1 MKKRNLMVALL
12 CSMCLAVSFPVP
24 AMADGTKVVTLGADL
39 TQDQKNTMMNYFKA
53 DSSQVQVITVTNQD
67 ERDLL
72 GNYVPSEQIG
82 TRTLSCAYVK
92 PTQSGGIKV
101 RTANLN
107 YVTCNM
113 IATALST
120 AGVNNCEVVAACPY
134 EVSGTGAL
142 TGVMK
147 AYESASG
154 QALDS
159 TKKDL
164 AAKEV
169 VVTGNVGQQ
178 VGQDNATNIINQAK
192 MQIIGDNIQN
202 ADEIYNIVNNIAVQ
216 NGITLSQDELD
227 TIVSLL
233 QQIAQQNYDIQ
244 EMKKTLEDIQQNLED
259 SKNGTSSDDSS
270 DDDAVDEGEDITQD
284 VDSGALGDDVKQTST
299 EDANLAKDTG
309 ADTNQTENTDSS
321 DDSGDYN
328 IPEATGDGT
337 DAGTDESGEGT
348 DETADNTEDTLNT
361 DDLSE
366 ESKAKFDQAK
376 LFCKGEYEG
385 DLAVLQSVV
394 ENVTEP
400 PVTLDQDVA
409 EKLSQKVLETYLNI
423 LKDAGATYV
432 PDGTEVY
439 LSTELN
445 MMNKELKTIFS
456 TETDPA
462 EDDILYNVDPEV
474 RQKMYDDTL
483 NFFVKLYGED
493 VQTDTT
499 EESTETQELK
509 RLLEEARVNAE
520 NLRKSL
526 ENIDTHMHG
535 VSDHAGEIGSI
546 MQEYG
551 TSISQMN
558 ENISEIANVME
569 EMENSFEGMNEEAKD
584 GARYAQNSNK
594 AAYDIMMESE
604 NERREVEERAN
615 AVEKALMDKIEQ
627 SKEAEKILDLTV
639 NILEIADQTNL
650 LALNASIEA
659 AHAGD
664 AGRGFAI
671 VADEIT
677 KLAASSSETAEQ
689 IKEISASVLN
699 AVSGLASEAENVV
712 TFMKDKT
719 MGSYD
724 KLVEVGRK
732 YQGDSKIMFDKMQD
746 FSYVS
751 QSLLE
756 QVADSNKSVDAIR
769 TAAGETE
776 QSLNSIMD
784 KMDEIDDSIK
794 EIMHTS

>member
-12 CSMCLAVSFPVP
+12 CSMCLAVSSPVP

-337 DAGTDESGEGT
+337 DGTTEETPQENPDGSDENTDSSTDGIPEATGDGTDAGTDESGEGT

-400 PVTLDQDVA
+400 PVTLDQNVA

-462 EDDILYNVDPEV
+462 EDDILYSVDPEV

-493 VQTDTT
+493 VQTETTDTQNVSEDTASGENT
-499 EESTETQELK
+499 EEYTE
-509 RLLEEARVNAE
+509 
-520 NLRKSL
+520 
-526 ENIDTHMHG
+526 D
-535 VSDHAGEIGSI
+535 
-546 MQEYG
+546 Y
-551 TSISQMN
+551 
-558 ENISEIANVME
+558 
-569 EMENSFEGMNEEAKD
+569 
-584 GARYAQNSNK
+584 
-594 AAYDIMMESE
+594 
-604 NERREVEERAN
+604 
-615 AVEKALMDKIEQ
+615 
-627 SKEAEKILDLTV
+627 
-639 NILEIADQTNL
+639 
-650 LALNASIEA
+650 
-659 AHAGD
+659 
-664 AGRGFAI
+664 
-671 VADEIT
+671 
-677 KLAASSSETAEQ
+677 
-689 IKEISASVLN
+689 
-699 AVSGLASEAENVV
+699 
-712 TFMKDKT
+712 
-719 MGSYD
+719 
-724 KLVEVGRK
+724 
-732 YQGDSKIMFDKMQD
+732 
-746 FSYVS
+746 
-751 QSLLE
+751 
-756 QVADSNKSVDAIR
+756 
-769 TAAGETE
+769 TE
-776 QSLNSIMD
+776 
-784 KMDEIDDSIK
+784 
-794 EIMHTS
+794 

>member
-1 MKKRNLMVALL
+1 MKKRNIMVALL
-12 CSMCLAVSFPVP
+12 CSMCLAVSSPIP

-67 ERDLL
+67 ERNLL

-120 AGVNNCEVVAACPY
+120 AGVTNCEVVAACPY

-154 QALDS
+154 QELDS

-169 VVTGNVGQQ
+169 VVTGDVAQQ

-192 MQIIGDNIQN
+192 LQIIGDNIQN

-216 NGITLSQDELD
+216 NGVTLTQDELD

-270 DDDAVDEGEDITQD
+270 DDDAVDEGEDITQN

-309 ADTNQTENTDSS
+309 ADTNQTENTDSY
-321 DDSGDYN
+321 DNSGTDN
-328 IPEATGDGT
+328 IPDASEDGTTENGTTEETPNESEDGTTDGSTEEIPPATGDGT
-337 DAGTDESGEGT
+337 DEST
-348 DETADNTEDTLNT
+348 DNTKDALNT

-366 ESKAKFDQAK
+366 EAKIKFDQAK
-376 LFCKGEYEG
+376 QFCKGEYEG
-385 DLAVLQSVV
+385 DLGALQSVV
-394 ENVTEP
+394 EGVTEP

-409 EKLSQKVLETYLNI
+409 QKLSQKVLETYLKV
-423 LKDAGATYV
+423 LKDGGTSYV

-439 LSTELN
+439 LSQELN
-445 MMNKELKTIFS
+445 MLNKELKTIFS

-462 EDDILYNVDPEV
+462 EDDILYSTDKEV

-483 NFFVKLYGED
+483 SFFVKLYGED
-493 VQTDTT
+493 TQ
-499 EESTETQELK
+499 ETQP
-509 RLLEEARVNAE
+509 A
-520 NLRKSL
+520 
-526 ENIDTHMHG
+526 
-535 VSDHAGEIGSI
+535 
-546 MQEYG
+546 
-551 TSISQMN
+551 
-558 ENISEIANVME
+558 
-569 EMENSFEGMNEEAKD
+569 
-584 GARYAQNSNK
+584 
-594 AAYDIMMESE
+594 
-604 NERREVEERAN
+604 
-615 AVEKALMDKIEQ
+615 
-627 SKEAEKILDLTV
+627 
-639 NILEIADQTNL
+639 
-650 LALNASIEA
+650 
-659 AHAGD
+659 
-664 AGRGFAI
+664 
-671 VADEIT
+671 
-677 KLAASSSETAEQ
+677 ETAEDTAEAQ
-689 IKEISASVLN
+689 A
-699 AVSGLASEAENVV
+699 ASEDTSYDATAE
-712 TFMKDKT
+712 D
-719 MGSYD
+719 GSY
-724 KLVEVGRK
+724 
-732 YQGDSKIMFDKMQD
+732 
-746 FSYVS
+746 
-751 QSLLE
+751 
-756 QVADSNKSVDAIR
+756 
-769 TAAGETE
+769 TE
-776 QSLNSIMD
+776 
-784 KMDEIDDSIK
+784 EYA
-794 EIMHTS
+794 E

>member
-12 CSMCLAVSFPVP
+12 CSMCLAVSSPVP

-169 VVTGNVGQQ
+169 VVTGDVGQQ

-337 DAGTDESGEGT
+337 DGTTEETPQETPDGSDENTDSSTDGIPEATGDGTDAGTDESGEGT

-423 LKDAGATYV
+423 LKDAGTTYV

-462 EDDILYNVDPEV
+462 EDDILYSVDPEV

-493 VQTDTT
+493 VQTETTDTQNVSEDTASGENT
-499 EESTETQELK
+499 EEYTE
-509 RLLEEARVNAE
+509 
-520 NLRKSL
+520 
-526 ENIDTHMHG
+526 D
-535 VSDHAGEIGSI
+535 
-546 MQEYG
+546 Y
-551 TSISQMN
+551 
-558 ENISEIANVME
+558 
-569 EMENSFEGMNEEAKD
+569 
-584 GARYAQNSNK
+584 
-594 AAYDIMMESE
+594 
-604 NERREVEERAN
+604 
-615 AVEKALMDKIEQ
+615 
-627 SKEAEKILDLTV
+627 
-639 NILEIADQTNL
+639 
-650 LALNASIEA
+650 
-659 AHAGD
+659 
-664 AGRGFAI
+664 
-671 VADEIT
+671 
-677 KLAASSSETAEQ
+677 
-689 IKEISASVLN
+689 
-699 AVSGLASEAENVV
+699 
-712 TFMKDKT
+712 
-719 MGSYD
+719 
-724 KLVEVGRK
+724 
-732 YQGDSKIMFDKMQD
+732 
-746 FSYVS
+746 
-751 QSLLE
+751 
-756 QVADSNKSVDAIR
+756 
-769 TAAGETE
+769 TE
-776 QSLNSIMD
+776 
-784 KMDEIDDSIK
+784 
-794 EIMHTS
+794 

>member
-1 MKKRNLMVALL
+1 MKTRNIMVALL
-12 CSMCLAVSFPVP
+12 CSMCLAVSSPIP

-67 ERDLL
+67 ERALL

-120 AGVNNCEVVAACPY
+120 AGVTNCEVVAACPY

-154 QALDS
+154 QELDS

-169 VVTGNVGQQ
+169 VVTGDVAQQ

-192 MQIIGDNIQN
+192 LQIIGDNIQN

-309 ADTNQTENTDSS
+309 ADTNQTENTDSYDNS
-321 DDSGDYN
+321 GTDNIPDASGDGTTEETPN
-328 IPEATGDGT
+328 ESTDGTTDGTTDGSTEEIPPATGDGT
-337 DAGTDESGEGT
+337 DAGTDES
-348 DETADNTEDTLNT
+348 ADNTEDALNT

-366 ESKAKFDQAK
+366 EAKIKFDQAK
-376 LFCKGEYEG
+376 QFCKGEYEG
-385 DLAVLQSVV
+385 DLGALQSVV
-394 ENVTEP
+394 EGVTEP

-409 EKLSQKVLETYLNI
+409 QKLSRKVLETYLKV
-423 LKDAGATYV
+423 LKDGGASYV
-432 PDGTEVY
+432 PDGTEAY
-439 LSTELN
+439 LSQELN
-445 MMNKELKTIFS
+445 MLNKELKTIFS

-462 EDDILYNVDPEV
+462 EDDILYSTDKEV

-483 NFFVKLYGED
+483 SFFVKLYGED
-493 VQTDTT
+493 TQETQPAEAAEDTAEAQAASEDTSYDATAEDGSYT
-499 EESTETQELK
+499 EEY
-509 RLLEEARVNAE
+509 AE
-520 NLRKSL
+520 
-526 ENIDTHMHG
+526 
-535 VSDHAGEIGSI
+535 
-546 MQEYG
+546 
-551 TSISQMN
+551 
-558 ENISEIANVME
+558 
-569 EMENSFEGMNEEAKD
+569 
-584 GARYAQNSNK
+584 
-594 AAYDIMMESE
+594 
-604 NERREVEERAN
+604 
-615 AVEKALMDKIEQ
+615 
-627 SKEAEKILDLTV
+627 
-639 NILEIADQTNL
+639 
-650 LALNASIEA
+650 
-659 AHAGD
+659 
-664 AGRGFAI
+664 
-671 VADEIT
+671 
-677 KLAASSSETAEQ
+677 
-689 IKEISASVLN
+689 
-699 AVSGLASEAENVV
+699 
-712 TFMKDKT
+712 
-719 MGSYD
+719 
-724 KLVEVGRK
+724 
-732 YQGDSKIMFDKMQD
+732 
-746 FSYVS
+746 
-751 QSLLE
+751 
-756 QVADSNKSVDAIR
+756 
-769 TAAGETE
+769 
-776 QSLNSIMD
+776 
-784 KMDEIDDSIK
+784 
-794 EIMHTS
+794 

>member
-1 MKKRNLMVALL
+1 MKKRNIMVALL
-12 CSMCLAVSFPVP
+12 CSMCLAVSSPIP

-67 ERDLL
+67 ERALL

-169 VVTGNVGQQ
+169 VVTGDVGQQ

-192 MQIIGDNIQN
+192 LQIIGDNIQN

-216 NGITLSQDELD
+216 NGVTLTQDELD

-309 ADTNQTENTDSS
+309 ADTNQTENTDSYDNS
-321 DDSGDYN
+321 GTDNIPDASGDGTTEN
-328 IPEATGDGT
+328 GTTEETPNESTDGTTDGTTEEIPPATGDGT
-337 DAGTDESGEGT
+337 DAGTDES
-348 DETADNTEDTLNT
+348 ADNTEDALNT

-366 ESKAKFDQAK
+366 EAKIKFDQAK
-376 LFCKGEYEG
+376 QFCKGEYEG
-385 DLAVLQSVV
+385 DLGALQSVV
-394 ENVTEP
+394 EGVTEP

-409 EKLSQKVLETYLNI
+409 QKLSRKVLETYLKV
-423 LKDAGATYV
+423 LKDGGASYV

-439 LSTELN
+439 LSQELN
-445 MMNKELKTIFS
+445 MLNKELKTIFS

-462 EDDILYNVDPEV
+462 EDDILYSTDKEV

-483 NFFVKLYGED
+483 SFFVKLYGED
-493 VQTDTT
+493 TQETQPAEAAEDTAEAQAASDDTSYDATAEDGSYT
-499 EESTETQELK
+499 EEY
-509 RLLEEARVNAE
+509 AE
-520 NLRKSL
+520 
-526 ENIDTHMHG
+526 
-535 VSDHAGEIGSI
+535 
-546 MQEYG
+546 
-551 TSISQMN
+551 
-558 ENISEIANVME
+558 
-569 EMENSFEGMNEEAKD
+569 
-584 GARYAQNSNK
+584 
-594 AAYDIMMESE
+594 
-604 NERREVEERAN
+604 
-615 AVEKALMDKIEQ
+615 
-627 SKEAEKILDLTV
+627 
-639 NILEIADQTNL
+639 
-650 LALNASIEA
+650 
-659 AHAGD
+659 
-664 AGRGFAI
+664 
-671 VADEIT
+671 
-677 KLAASSSETAEQ
+677 
-689 IKEISASVLN
+689 
-699 AVSGLASEAENVV
+699 
-712 TFMKDKT
+712 
-719 MGSYD
+719 
-724 KLVEVGRK
+724 
-732 YQGDSKIMFDKMQD
+732 
-746 FSYVS
+746 
-751 QSLLE
+751 
-756 QVADSNKSVDAIR
+756 
-769 TAAGETE
+769 
-776 QSLNSIMD
+776 
-784 KMDEIDDSIK
+784 
-794 EIMHTS
+794 

>member
-1 MKKRNLMVALL
+1 
-12 CSMCLAVSFPVP
+12 
-24 AMADGTKVVTLGADL
+24 
-39 TQDQKNTMMNYFKA
+39 
-53 DSSQVQVITVTNQD
+53 
-67 ERDLL
+67 
-72 GNYVPSEQIG
+72 
-82 TRTLSCAYVK
+82 
-92 PTQSGGIKV
+92 
-101 RTANLN
+101 
-107 YVTCNM
+107 
-113 IATALST
+113 
-120 AGVNNCEVVAACPY
+120 
-134 EVSGTGAL
+134 
-142 TGVMK
+142 
-147 AYESASG
+147 
-154 QALDS
+154 
-159 TKKDL
+159 
-164 AAKEV
+164 
-169 VVTGNVGQQ
+169 
-178 VGQDNATNIINQAK
+178 

-462 EDDILYNVDPEV
+462 EDDILYSVDPEV

-493 VQTDTT
+493 VQTETTDTQNVSEDTASGENT
-499 EESTETQELK
+499 EEYTE
-509 RLLEEARVNAE
+509 
-520 NLRKSL
+520 
-526 ENIDTHMHG
+526 D
-535 VSDHAGEIGSI
+535 
-546 MQEYG
+546 Y
-551 TSISQMN
+551 
-558 ENISEIANVME
+558 
-569 EMENSFEGMNEEAKD
+569 
-584 GARYAQNSNK
+584 
-594 AAYDIMMESE
+594 
-604 NERREVEERAN
+604 
-615 AVEKALMDKIEQ
+615 
-627 SKEAEKILDLTV
+627 
-639 NILEIADQTNL
+639 
-650 LALNASIEA
+650 
-659 AHAGD
+659 
-664 AGRGFAI
+664 
-671 VADEIT
+671 
-677 KLAASSSETAEQ
+677 
-689 IKEISASVLN
+689 
-699 AVSGLASEAENVV
+699 
-712 TFMKDKT
+712 
-719 MGSYD
+719 
-724 KLVEVGRK
+724 
-732 YQGDSKIMFDKMQD
+732 
-746 FSYVS
+746 
-751 QSLLE
+751 
-756 QVADSNKSVDAIR
+756 
-769 TAAGETE
+769 TE
-776 QSLNSIMD
+776 
-784 KMDEIDDSIK
+784 
-794 EIMHTS
+794 

>member
-12 CSMCLAVSFPVP
+12 CSMCLAVSSPVP
-24 AMADGTKVVTLGADL
+24 AMADGTKVVTFGADL
-39 TQDQKNTMMNYFKA
+39 TQDQKNTMMKYFKA

-337 DAGTDESGEGT
+337 TEDGTTEETPQETPDGSDENTDSSTDGIPEATGDGTDAGTNESGEGT

-462 EDDILYNVDPEV
+462 EDDILYSVDPEV

-493 VQTDTT
+493 VQTESTDTQNVSEDTASGENT
-499 EESTETQELK
+499 EEYTE
-509 RLLEEARVNAE
+509 
-520 NLRKSL
+520 
-526 ENIDTHMHG
+526 D
-535 VSDHAGEIGSI
+535 
-546 MQEYG
+546 Y
-551 TSISQMN
+551 
-558 ENISEIANVME
+558 
-569 EMENSFEGMNEEAKD
+569 
-584 GARYAQNSNK
+584 
-594 AAYDIMMESE
+594 
-604 NERREVEERAN
+604 
-615 AVEKALMDKIEQ
+615 
-627 SKEAEKILDLTV
+627 
-639 NILEIADQTNL
+639 
-650 LALNASIEA
+650 
-659 AHAGD
+659 
-664 AGRGFAI
+664 
-671 VADEIT
+671 
-677 KLAASSSETAEQ
+677 
-689 IKEISASVLN
+689 
-699 AVSGLASEAENVV
+699 
-712 TFMKDKT
+712 
-719 MGSYD
+719 
-724 KLVEVGRK
+724 
-732 YQGDSKIMFDKMQD
+732 
-746 FSYVS
+746 
-751 QSLLE
+751 
-756 QVADSNKSVDAIR
+756 
-769 TAAGETE
+769 TE
-776 QSLNSIMD
+776 
-784 KMDEIDDSIK
+784 
-794 EIMHTS
+794 